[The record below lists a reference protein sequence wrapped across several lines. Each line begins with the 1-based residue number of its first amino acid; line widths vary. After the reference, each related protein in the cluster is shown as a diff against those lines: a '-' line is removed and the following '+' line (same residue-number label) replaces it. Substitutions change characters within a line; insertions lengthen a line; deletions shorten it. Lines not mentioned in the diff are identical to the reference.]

1 MSSERTRGDDG
12 KKGGIIAWM
21 VRNRVT
27 PNLLMI
33 FLLGAGFVSALK
45 IKQEVFPEFDLDIVN
60 VRVSYP
66 GASPQEVERGIILPM
81 EEALRGLDG
90 IKEMS
95 STASE
100 GSASLRLELL
110 GGADASR
117 VRQEIEQAVDRVRT
131 LPLDAEDPSITLS
144 RRRREV
150 VSLVLYGDVSETV
163 LRELAERTQDGLLQ
177 SDDITQIDIVGGRA
191 VEIHVEISQ
200 ETLRSHEL
208 TLNQVA
214 SRIAAAS
221 VDLPGGRID
230 TESGEIMLRVTDRRD
245 WADEFATIPIQST
258 DGGHIVRLEDL
269 ATVSEG
275 FEDVDRASTYDG
287 LPSIEL
293 SVFRVG
299 DQTPIGVSDAIQELM
314 PELEADLPDGV
325 SWVVRND
332 RSDHYRQRLQ
342 LLMRNLFLG
351 LTLVLIL
358 LGLFLELRVAFW
370 VTMGIPISF
379 LGGLLFLPG
388 MGVSINMISMF
399 AFIVALGIVVD
410 DAIVAGENIYE
421 YRSKGMSLQAA
432 AIAGARDVAGPIGFS
447 ILTNIVAFLPLY
459 FVPGFVGKIWRV
471 IPMVVITVFI
481 ISWVESLL
489 ILPAHLGHGREG
501 NGDKKPGPLRRFQL
515 FFNRGVT
522 WFATDVYGPI
532 LRLLLRWRFIT
543 VAAGV
548 AVLIATIGYVK
559 GGHIGIIF
567 MPRTESDTAYV
578 GAQMPP
584 GSPFE
589 EAVRVRDELV
599 DALRRVV
606 EANGGDELLLG
617 VSTKID
623 GNTIGVSAYLTPP
636 HIRPIPTSEVT
647 QEWRSSAGA
656 IAGIER
662 LRFEYDRHGPGSG
675 AGLTIELSHRDV
687 DTLERAAAA
696 LAESL
701 EQFPNVSDVDEGR
714 SDGKQ
719 QIDFSLTPAGESLG
733 LTSREIARQVRSS
746 FWGAEAVRQQR
757 QSDEVRVFVRLPESE
772 RASESD
778 LESLLISTPSG
789 RYVPLGEVAHVE
801 RGRSFTSIP
810 RRDARRVVTVS
821 ANVNPIGETQQV
833 MEQLDATVLPG
844 LVADF
849 PGLTQQYRGSQF
861 RMAESMGAL
870 GRGFLI
876 ALICIYF
883 LLAIPF
889 KSYIQPLIVMVAIPF
904 GIVGAVLGHIIMDF
918 NLSLMSMMGLVAL
931 SGVLVNDSLLLVDYA
946 NKRAAA
952 GVDIREAIS
961 QAGIRRFRPVL
972 LTTLTTF
979 GGLAP
984 MIFETSRQARFL
996 IPMALSVGFGILF
1009 ATVITLVLV
1018 PSLFLVVEDLRA
1030 IQRRISGFLWDD
1042 LFGGART
1049 SPDRFA

>member
-1 MSSERTRGDDG
+1 MSSDG
-12 KKGGIIAWM
+12 KKGGGIIAWM
-21 VRNRVT
+21 VHNRVT

-33 FLLGAGFVSALK
+33 FLLGAGFVAATK
-45 IKQEVFPEFDLDIVN
+45 IKQEVFPEFDLDVVN
-60 VRVSYP
+60 VRVPYP
-66 GASPQEVERGIILPM
+66 GASPQEVERGIVLPM

-90 IKEMS
+90 IKEMT

-117 VRQEIEQAVDRVRT
+117 VRQEVEQAVDRVRT

-150 VSLVLYGDVSETV
+150 VSLVLYGDAPEAV

-177 SDDITQIDIVGGRA
+177 SDEITQIDIVGGRA

-200 ETLRSHEL
+200 ETLRSHGL

-245 WADEFATIPIQST
+245 WAEEFATIPVQT
-258 DGGHIVRLEDL
+258 TERGHVVRLEDL
-269 ATVSEG
+269 ASVSEG
-275 FEDVDRASTYDG
+275 FEDVDRATTYDG

-293 SVFRVG
+293 SVYRVG
-299 DQTPIGVSDAIQELM
+299 EQTPIGISDAVQEMM

-421 YRSKGMSLQAA
+421 YRSRGMSLKAA

-447 ILTNIVAFLPLY
+447 ILTNIVAFMPLY

-471 IPMVVITVFI
+471 IPMVVVTVFI

-489 ILPAHLGHGREG
+489 ILPSHLAHGREE
-501 NGDKKPGPLRRFQL
+501 DPDRKPGPLRRFQL
-515 FFNRGVT
+515 FFNQGVK
-522 WFATDVYGPI
+522 WFAASVYGPI
-532 LRLLLRWRFIT
+532 LRLLLRWRYVT

-548 AVLIATIGYVK
+548 AVLIGTIGYVK

-567 MPRTESDTAYV
+567 MPRTESDTAFV

-599 DALRRVV
+599 DALSRVV

-617 VSTKID
+617 IATKID
-623 GNTIGVSAYLTPP
+623 GNSIGVSAYLTPP

-647 QEWRSSAGA
+647 QEWRSSAGT

-701 EQFPNVSDVDEGR
+701 RQFPRLSDVDEGR

-772 RASESD
+772 RASERD
-778 LESLLISTPSG
+778 LESLLISTPTG
-789 RYVPLGEVAHVE
+789 RFVPLGEVAHVE

-810 RRDARRVVTVS
+810 RREARRVVTVS
-821 ANVNPIGETQQV
+821 ANVNPIGDTQQV
-833 MEQLDATVLPG
+833 MDQLDRTVLPG

-849 PGLTQQYRGSQF
+849 PGLTQEYRGSQF

-889 KSYIQPLIVMVAIPF
+889 RSYIQPLIVMIAIPF

-946 NKRAAA
+946 NKRAAQ
-952 GVDIREAIS
+952 GVDIRVAIS

-1009 ATVITLVLV
+1009 ATVITLILV
-1018 PSLFLVVEDLRA
+1018 PSLFLVVEDLREA
-1030 IQRRISGFLWDD
+1030 KRRVQSFLWDD
-1042 LFGGART
+1042 LFGGNRR
-1049 SPDRFA
+1049 SPDRA